1 LSFTRGRGSK
11 LTGTIDQEDCLR
23 GPESAVVERELEREG
38 RPEAFGGPGEVEMGT
53 TDDLLLP
60 LALSAGAPAA
70 DSSSPRTPS
79 EELGV
84 ASAVLPVADGST

>member
-1 LSFTRGRGSK
+1 MAVRGCRVVRQTAQQTTRSLVRQLVS
-11 LTGTIDQEDCLR
+11 
-23 GPESAVVERELEREG
+23 VVERELEREG
-38 RPEAFGGPGEVEMGT
+38 RPESFGGPGKVEMGAA
-53 TDDLLLP
+53 DDLLLP

-70 DSSSPRTPS
+70 DFSSPRTPS